1 MVTNKKKSL
10 VDVFAGSPWEV
21 NSVIELLTASYIKVS
36 IKDKDLNSIRLSVPY
51 DQYNAAIQ
59 LIDGKKIF

>member
-36 IKDKDLNSIRLSVPY
+36 VKDKDLNSIRLSVPY
-51 DQYNAAIQ
+51 DQ
-59 LIDGKKIF
+59 

>member
-1 MVTNKKKSL
+1 MF
-10 VDVFAGSPWEV
+10 FAGSPWEV

-51 DQYNAAIQ
+51 DQYTAAIQ